1 MTLPRLRIAY
11 GDESS
16 RRTNVVAETLRSQ
29 GHEVVTH
36 DDQKSFL
43 SSSEPDLY
51 VLGRAL
57 ADGTTGLDL
66 LEALRRTGRSAP
78 IVLIDERPAFEDLR
92 RAVELGAS
100 DVVLR
105 PLESGELARAVAR
118 AFATRSPKPEPMGAP
133 SAHACELRYLS
144 EGPAG
149 ASALIGRAARE
160 VSAFLV
166 NEGVANAH
174 RVRIA
179 SAVAELVDNACRHA
193 YAQRRGGSGGEIHV
207 HAEVRGARVRVVVS
221 DTGSGFD
228 VARARLER
236 IPAAL
241 PGARG
246 ASSSRG
252 SSSSTGLGRVER
264 LCEEHMLHSDANGTR
279 IELGFELSPV
289 RFEEEAEH
297 LSETDFLDPSR
308 ARKLIA
314 SLRKGRADLSGV
326 APGMAL
332 TIGRILGGLDVEVRP
347 PNKRA

>member
-16 RRTNVVAETLRSQ
+16 RRTNVLAETLRSL

-36 DDQKSFL
+36 DDQKAFL
-43 SSSEPDLY
+43 SSSEPDVY

-57 ADGTTGLDL
+57 ADGTRGLDL
-66 LEALRRTGRSAP
+66 FQVLRGTGRSAP
-78 IVLIDERPAFEDLR
+78 IVLIDERPSFEDMR

-105 PLESGELARAVAR
+105 PLEAGELARALEKACGERGPRPQAQAESSAPAR
-118 AFATRSPKPEPMGAP
+118 TF
-133 SAHACELRYLS
+133 RYQC

-149 ASALIGRAARE
+149 APALIGRAARE

-179 SAVAELVDNACRHA
+179 SAVAELVDNGCRHA
-193 YAQRRGGSGGEIHV
+193 YGKGRGELQVAVEI
-207 HAEVRGARVRVVVS
+207 RGARVLVRVS
-221 DTGSGFD
+221 DSGSGFD
-228 VARARLER
+228 TGRARLER
-236 IPAAL
+236 VPAAL
-241 PGARG
+241 PGTRNTSAPR
-246 ASSSRG
+246 AS

-264 LCEEHMLHSDANGTR
+264 LCEEHTIHSDAQGTR
-279 IELGFELSPV
+279 VELAFELSPV
-289 RFEEEAEH
+289 RFEEEGEH

-308 ARKLIA
+308 ARALVA
-314 SLRKGRADLSGV
+314 SLRRGRADLSGV

-332 TIGRILGGLDVEVRP
+332 TIGRILGGLDAEVRP
-347 PNKRA
+347 PSRRA